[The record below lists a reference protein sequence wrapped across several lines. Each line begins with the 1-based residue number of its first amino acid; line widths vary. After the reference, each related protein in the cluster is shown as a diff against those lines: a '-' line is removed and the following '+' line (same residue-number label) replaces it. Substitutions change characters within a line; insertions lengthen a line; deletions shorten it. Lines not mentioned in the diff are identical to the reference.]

1 MGRHDPTDRE
11 VLKRDA
17 PLKRADRRSRSVQMF
32 LTPVS
37 ICVLD
42 STAGIESVEWAA
54 GAQAEERVWHIFCDK
69 EKTVGSL
76 LIRLLQI

>member
-1 MGRHDPTDRE
+1 
-11 VLKRDA
+11 
-17 PLKRADRRSRSVQMF
+17 MF